1 MEPSDRALRK
11 SPGLKI
17 ESGRERDVP
26 GSHSG
31 RPERRN
37 FLRHLARLG
46 LGLGAGPVLAHA
58 LRGTDVAADAAQ
70 ARSVRAG
77 HAEHLTI
84 LHTADIHAQLDIHD
98 EFFWE
103 DGRPVFRRRG
113 GLATLRTMI
122 EALRGQNPGN
132 TLVVDG
138 GDCFQGG
145 AVASFSKGRAIVPLV
160 NAIAYDLVLPGN
172 WEVVYGKDVM
182 IENLNGYS
190 AAKVCANMFHA
201 GGAGATPI
209 FPPYHTFM
217 LGSVKVGFVGY
228 NDPLTPTRQSPAYS
242 EGIRF
247 THPRDDLAAHVRTLR
262 EREGCALVFVLS
274 HMGLAQQLDLANQP
288 YARGV
293 DYILGAD
300 THERIRQ
307 PLQGKYA
314 KVTEPGSFASFVGK
328 LDLVVEDGRITAQSY
343 ALLDVDPDR
352 YAQDQQMRTLVDRAR
367 APYRAE
373 LDRVVG
379 RTRTPLMRYFV
390 IETPMDNLITD
401 ALLWKFQT
409 DFAVSNG
416 FRFCPPLVPPSG
428 SDIAITNEYLWS
440 MLPVDSVLKSG
451 TVTGHQIRDW
461 LERELENAFAKDA
474 TKRFGGWLVRFKGL
488 EMTFTIGRRAGDR
501 VREVRIQGQPLDPLK
516 SYRMLGC
523 EREGDPDNVVCRLQN
538 VANARALDVTVHQVL
553 TDYLAAHSPVAP
565 VVEGRARATDAPLTL
580 LSQVEGTSY
589 RFR

>member
-1 MEPSDRALRK
+1 MEPTDRAV
-11 SPGLKI
+11 
-17 ESGRERDVP
+17 REGARLNQPRPAANAGCDR
-26 GSHSG
+26 G
-31 RPERRN
+31 RPKRRE
-37 FLRHLARLG
+37 FLKHLGRVGFG
-46 LGLGAGPVLAHA
+46 LGVVPVLA
-58 LRGTDVAADAAQ
+58 RAQ
-70 ARSVRAG
+70 
-77 HAEHLTI
+77 HLTI

-103 DGRPVFRRRG
+103 DGKAVFRRRG

-122 EALRGQNPGN
+122 NALRRENPGN

-145 AVASFSKGRAIVPLV
+145 GVASLSRGRAIVPLV
-160 NAIAYDLVLPGN
+160 NAIGYDLVLPGN
-172 WEVVYGKDVM
+172 WEVVYGKEAMVA
-182 IENLNGYS
+182 NLNGYS

-201 GGAGATPI
+201 DGAGTAPI
-209 FPPYHTFM
+209 FPPYQTFT
-217 LGSVKVGFVGY
+217 LGGVKVGFVGY

-247 THPRDDLAAHVRTLR
+247 THPRVDLARHVRTLR

-300 THERIRQ
+300 THERIRE
-307 PLQGKYA
+307 PLQGRYA
-314 KVTEPGSFASFVGK
+314 KVTEPGAFASFVGK
-328 LDLVVEDGRITAQSY
+328 LDLVVEDGQIKDRTY

-352 YAQDQQMRTLVDRAR
+352 YPEDEEMRTLVAAAR
-367 APYRAE
+367 APYREE

-379 RTRTPLMRYFV
+379 RTRTPLMRYYV

-401 ALLWKFQT
+401 ALRWKFQA
-409 DFAVSNG
+409 DFVVSNG
-416 FRFCPPLVPPSG
+416 FRFCPPLVPPAG
-428 SDIAITNEYLWS
+428 GEAAITNDYLWS

-451 TVTGHQIRDW
+451 VVTGQQIKDW

-474 TKRFGGWLVRFKGL
+474 ARRFGGWLVRFKGL
-488 EMTFTIGRRAGDR
+488 EMTFSVRRPAGKR
-501 VREVRIQGQPLDPLK
+501 LRQVKIQGELLDPRRR
-516 SYRMLGC
+516 YTMLGC
-523 EREGDPDNVVCRLQN
+523 EREGDPDDVVCRLQH
-538 VANARALDVTVHQVL
+538 VANPHTLDVSVHQLL
-553 TDYLAAHSPVAP
+553 TEYLAMHSPVAP
-565 VVEGRARATDAPLTL
+565 VVEGRARATDAPSTL
-580 LSQVEGTSY
+580 LSQVEGTRY